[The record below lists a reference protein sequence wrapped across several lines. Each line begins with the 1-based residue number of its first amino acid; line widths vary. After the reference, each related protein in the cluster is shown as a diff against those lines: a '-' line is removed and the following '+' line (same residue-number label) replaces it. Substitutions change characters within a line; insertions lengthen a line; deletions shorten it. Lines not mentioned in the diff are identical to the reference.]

1 MAEGEGNVISDT
13 VESVVQKFKDLPA
26 AQPAGT
32 EASHTAEKASRE
44 GRLFGRE
51 KSVHE
56 LLGAGK
62 TADILLWRDKKVS
75 ACILAIVT
83 TLYVVFEW
91 LGWHLLPVLS
101 IGSLVVLGIL
111 FLWSNLASLIKRS
124 PPNVPF
130 TQVSEDKAIHLAQV
144 LRDQVNLLI
153 DVLRDVVLGKD
164 IKLFVE
170 VELSLWFLSLIG
182 KWADF
187 LTLAYLCMQLKGISC
202 LYYARDH
209 LHENKVDRTLKKGY
223 ERTRTMGE
231 RGYEQAR
238 KLGGKLHD
246 QVLLKIPHMAAKEEQ
261 RKNM

>member
-187 LTLAYLCMQLKGISC
+187 LTLAYLYVLILLTVPV
-202 LYYARDH
+202 LYER
-209 LHENKVDRTLKKGY
+209 HENK
-223 ERTRTMGE
+223 
-231 RGYEQAR
+231 AR